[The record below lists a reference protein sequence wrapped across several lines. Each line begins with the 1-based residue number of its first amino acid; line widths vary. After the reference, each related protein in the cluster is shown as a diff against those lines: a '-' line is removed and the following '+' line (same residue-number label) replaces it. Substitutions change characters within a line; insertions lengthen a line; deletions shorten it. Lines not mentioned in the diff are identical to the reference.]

1 MMACSLWSLKEITE
15 DEGAPSAV
23 LEGSHIKQLNLLTPY
38 THNKRKYMYQ
48 IINAKLVITTDC
60 VQ

>member
-38 THNKRKYMYQ
+38 TPQ
-48 IINAKLVITTDC
+48 
-60 VQ
+60 